1 MPKAIPSALM
11 ISLVLGLSVPT
22 QAQTKKA
29 SLADTAWLAEELP
42 LPLAVRSPEDLAIK
56 AVAERA
62 YLVFNL
68 LAGGKLAWDNG
79 HFTQAAE
86 KWERLLS
93 IPRIDPEIDRT
104 VRPLAI
110 EARRRAGGEAATPL
124 RLPDSTSVDGIVA
137 VTNAAGGTTT
147 EIALG
152 SIRGTVRGGGSLG
165 PGGTVVWLKR
175 KDGPTPRPAPLRGRF
190 MNQKDKLFSPHVL
203 PVTVG
208 SKVAF
213 KNEDTIFHNVFSLS
227 RPNDFDGGL
236 YKDGSSYSKT
246 FDSAGAVQVLCN
258 IHAQMLGYIVVVD
271 SPWFAQAAGTGRFS
285 IRNVPAGSYE
295 LMAWHEGISD
305 ISKQTIE
312 VAAGSVASPRV
323 VLGAERGRT
332 KFVPDKYGKPRQIQ
346 LGY

>member
-1 MPKAIPSALM
+1 MTKAKPFVLLMSLALAAPA
-11 ISLVLGLSVPT
+11 PT
-22 QAQTKKA
+22 LAQTKKGPVA
-29 SLADTAWLAEELP
+29 ESAWLGEELP
-42 LPLAVRSPEDLAIK
+42 LPLAVRSPEDLAVK
-56 AVAERA
+56 VAAERA

-79 HFTQAAE
+79 NFAQAAT

-93 IPRIDPEIDRT
+93 LPRIDLEMDRT
-104 VRPLAI
+104 IRPLAV
-110 EARRRAGGEAATPL
+110 EARRRAGGESAIPL
-124 RLPDSTSVDGIVA
+124 SGSEATSVSGPPA
-137 VTNAAGGTTT
+137 EANANDSAKAEVST
-147 EIALG
+147 
-152 SIRGTVRGGGSLG
+152 GTVKGLVLGGGSLG

-227 RPNDFDGGL
+227 RPNEFDGGL
-236 YKDGSSYSKT
+236 YRDGSSYSKT
-246 FDSAGAVQVLCN
+246 FESPGAVQVLCN

-271 SPWFAQAAGTGRFS
+271 SPWFAQAGVSGRFS
-285 IRNVPAGSYE
+285 IRNVPTGSYE
-295 LMAWHEGISD
+295 LLAWHEGTSD
-305 ISKQTIE
+305 VSKVAIE
-312 VAAGSVASPRV
+312 VAAGGVVAPRF
-323 VLGAERGRT
+323 VLGAERSRT
-332 KFVPDKYGKPRQIQ
+332 KFVPDKYGKPRQVQ